1 MRSEPAPEGGL
12 AGRPRLTQVCNA
24 SFATLLA
31 VILPMTHKT
40 NQSAQ
45 LGNLTCSKV
54 MDRKRR
60 LQMRQFL
67 KLLKVDTSDSELMRA
82 QFHSFCGHVP
92 LLYVILVLN
101 TIAITVTAFQPDHL
115 IKTLVSPI
123 AISALALWR
132 AVWWRRQASTD
143 DFSDHEIGAHLK
155 RTCVLAVAMTL
166 TFNAWVIWVYQ
177 DADAFARSNLT
188 FFLALSQVS
197 TVFCLMTLRAAA
209 LLVSVVSTIA
219 FALYFSWVDGGR
231 LMPQS
236 LVLCCVCAGM
246 AVVTQSFD
254 RSFSELVRS
263 RRTLHM
269 RQIQTEKL
277 SDENRRIAFTDPLTG
292 LPNRRE
298 LLLRLDQLESS
309 QAPGGDSIAIVFIDL
324 DGFKEV
330 NDQHG
335 HQAGD
340 ELISSV
346 CRRLRELCPAH
357 AMLAR
362 VGGDEFTVVLEVQK
376 ADNGALAQA
385 VNLAQK
391 LLEEMSMPVAVD
403 GHVLQI
409 GGSIGIAANR
419 DNTCQPRELL
429 RRADLAMYH
438 AKTHGKGQI
447 ALYDES
453 LDKGRMRRFEIAAQ
467 IGNGLTSDEFD
478 IVYQPIVNAR
488 SGAVVATE
496 ALLRWPRRSQGA
508 LGPDAFIEIAEAT
521 GQIHPLGL
529 YVLERSCR
537 ELCAL
542 PQVKLSVNVSP
553 AQFGHPGFVQQVFSI
568 LEKTGLP
575 AARLRLE
582 ITESYLLANP
592 ERAYQAVATFKAK
605 GISLA
610 LDDFGTGFTSIH
622 YLQSYGFSHIKIDKS
637 LIEGIAPNNKAALLV
652 SGAVTLAMALD
663 MAIIAEGV
671 ERKEQAE
678 ILVKAGCHEMQ
689 GYLFGRPMSL
699 EELAGLPNVDLPALH
714 KQQVRRLSLG

>member
-1 MRSEPAPEGGL
+1 MR
-12 AGRPRLTQVCNA
+12 N
-24 SFATLLA
+24 
-31 VILPMTHKT
+31 
-40 NQSAQ
+40 
-45 LGNLTCSKV
+45 
-54 MDRKRR
+54 
-60 LQMRQFL
+60 FL
-67 KLLKVDTSDSELMRA
+67 KLFQLDTSDSELLRA
-82 QFHSFCGHVP
+82 QFHSFCGHIP

-101 TIAITVTAFQPDHL
+101 TIAITVTAFQPHNL
-115 IKTLVSPI
+115 LKTLASPI
-123 AISALALWR
+123 AISALALSR
-132 AVWWRRQASTD
+132 ALWWRRQTNID
-143 DFSDHEIGAHLK
+143 NLSDHEIARHLK
-155 RTCVLAVAMTL
+155 RTCVVAVAMTL

-219 FALYFSWVDGGR
+219 FALYFSWIDGGR
-231 LMPQS
+231 LLPQS
-236 LVLCCVCAGM
+236 LVLCCVCVGM
-246 AVVTQSFD
+246 AVVTQSFN
-254 RSFSELVRS
+254 RSFSEVVRS
-263 RRTLHM
+263 RRILHM

-298 LLLRLDQLESS
+298 LLLRLDQLEGSKAL
-309 QAPGGDSIAIVFIDL
+309 APDSIAIVFIDL

-330 NDQHG
+330 NDEHG

-340 ELISSV
+340 ELISSL
-346 CRRLRELCPAH
+346 CQRLRELCPAH

-362 VGGDEFTVVLEVQK
+362 VGGDEFTVVLEVPK
-376 ADNGALAQA
+376 SAAGALAQA
-385 VNLAQK
+385 ITLAQK
-391 LLEEMSMPVAVD
+391 LLEEMALPVIFD
-403 GHVLQI
+403 SHVLQV

-419 DNTCQPRELL
+419 EEICPPRELL

-447 ALYDES
+447 ALYDEG
-453 LDKGRMRRFEIAAQ
+453 LDKGRLRRFEIEAQ
-467 IGNGLTSDEFD
+467 IAKGLASDEFD
-478 IVYQPIVNAR
+478 IVYQPIVNAQ

-496 ALLRWPRRSQGA
+496 ALVRWPRRSQGA
-508 LGPDAFIEIAEAT
+508 LGPDEFIEVAEAT

-542 PQVKLSVNVSP
+542 SSVKLSVNVSP
-553 AQFGHPGFVQQVFSI
+553 AQFRHPGFVQQVFSI
-568 LEKTGLP
+568 LEKTGFP
-575 AARLRLE
+575 PNRLRLE

-592 ERAYQAVATFKAK
+592 ERAYQAVATFKAR

-637 LIEGIAPNNKAALLV
+637 LIEGIAPDNKAALLV

-678 ILVKAGCHEMQ
+678 ILLKAGCHEMQ

-699 EELAGLPNVDLPALH
+699 EQLTGLPGVGSPAL
-714 KQQVRRLSLG
+714 QAGQVRRLSLG